1 MYVWTFGDKAR
12 KLLDHIKKN
21 TYENLDTKVNIFDS
35 IKNSNYEEDHNSDII
50 VKIEKEK
57 PMHNTNTIEYFKENL
72 ENILSAV
79 TIGDIEL
86 TELLKKHELS
96 DEELFTVKKRHLGQ
110 KQNLKDIIPCDILNE
125 CIKIYVN
132 NIRTLDTIIE
142 IHKKT

>member
-21 TYENLDTKVNIFDS
+21 TYENLDTKVNIFDL

-86 TELLKKHELS
+86 TELLKKNMNYQTKSYL
-96 DEELFTVKKRHLGQ
+96 LLKRGIWD
-110 KQNLKDIIPCDILNE
+110 KN
-125 CIKIYVN
+125 
-132 NIRTLDTIIE
+132 
-142 IHKKT
+142 KT